1 MIRSTADGRVR
12 VVTLDRP
19 ERRNALTT
27 EGLYDL
33 ADAVIDADE
42 AVLALEGAGTAFC
55 AGADLDEV
63 ADLDR
68 QRAYEFARRGQRVA
82 NAIAEYDGATVACVD
97 GAARGGGVELALACD
112 VRVATPE
119 ATFAESGVGHGLFG
133 AWGGTARLPE
143 IVGSGVAQDVALSG
157 RVLDAPEALRM
168 GLVSRVVDEPREVAR
183 EIAAH
188 DAEAVQTIAA
198 LLRDRSPQDLA
209 EEQEAKAFARLI
221 DDFDPSKRKG

>member
-1 MIRSTADGRVR
+1 MIRSAADGRVR

-19 ERRNALTT
+19 ERRNALTN

-33 ADAVIDADE
+33 ADAVLDAE
-42 AVLALEGAGTAFC
+42 EPLLYLEGAGEAFC
-55 AGADLDEV
+55 AGADLDLV

-68 QRAYEFARRGQRVA
+68 QAAYEFSRRGQRVA
-82 NAIAEYDGATVACVD
+82 DAIAEYDGATIAGVD

-119 ATFAESGVGHGLFG
+119 ATFAETGVSLGLFG

-143 IVGSGVAQDVALSG
+143 LVGVGVAQDIMLSG
-157 RVLDAPEALRM
+157 RTLDASEALRM
-168 GLVSRVVDEPREVAR
+168 GLVSRVVDDPRDVAR

-188 DAEAVQTIAA
+188 EPSAVRAIAG
-198 LLRDRSPQDLA
+198 LVRDRSPLDVAQ
-209 EEQEAKAFARLI
+209 EHEAKAFAELI
-221 DDFDPSKRKG
+221 GASDLANRNR